1 MTTKPPFQPVHLFCV
16 GIAALGAAVFCTLL
30 AVTPAGAGHFT
41 TAAFWA
47 LAVSVLVSELLPL
60 EIPRISGDGEVTIS
74 TMFSFALLLTA
85 GLIPAVAAQT
95 VASAVQDVVARKPLW
110 RIAFNMGQY
119 TLTLAAAAFAI
130 KLIVGHDPPLG
141 SRFGAVEL
149 AAVFAAAGAF
159 FAVNLLLVTR
169 ATSLYEGTPLLSA
182 LRGDLVFSL
191 SVGMVL
197 LCLAPIVVTVLD
209 FSPALFPLFFIPVFG
224 IYSSGRQAA
233 RTAKAEHEAM
243 HDSLTGLPNRRWFRE
258 AVGRA
263 LAAPGVGRSAVML
276 VDLNRFK
283 DVNDTLGHHHGD
295 LVLREVGP
303 RIRSCFRGE
312 DLVARLGGDEFALF
326 LRDVSEQAVEAA
338 VQRLQAA
345 LQAPFEADGI
355 SIELDASAGIAWAPD
370 HGSDVDTLLQRA
382 DVAMYRAKETH
393 RSLVAYRPEDDHHS
407 HARLALVTDL
417 RRALLEHRLVL
428 HYQPQIDVRH
438 GNTVAAEGLVR
449 WNHPERGLLEP
460 ADFIGVAEET
470 GVIKDLTYHVINLG
484 LRDLGRWQ
492 HAGRDLALSLNIP
505 GPCLLDR
512 NFPLE
517 VERLLGMHGVDGRS
531 LTFELTESSLLVD
544 PLLAKTTMEELS
556 RLGISLA
563 IDDFGTGYSSLAY
576 LTDMPISE
584 MKIDKSF
591 VLGMHSDPR
600 NAVIVKSTIELA
612 RNLKLRT
619 VAEGIE
625 NADTLTRMLE
635 LGCDLAQGFHLSRG
649 LPSEQL
655 LGWCDARAGSLVV
668 PPPAHD
674 RPLKLVTPDSTVAS
688 AA

>member
-1 MTTKPPFQPVHLFCV
+1 MANRALQPVHFYCM
-16 GIAALGAAVFCTLL
+16 GIAALGAAVFCALL
-30 AVTPAGAGHFT
+30 ALTATDSEHFAT
-41 TAAFWA
+41 SAFWA
-47 LAVSVLVSELLPL
+47 LSVSVLIGELLPL

-74 TMFSFALLLTA
+74 TMFSFALLLST
-85 GLIPAVAAQT
+85 GLVPAIAAQT
-95 VASAVQDVVARKPLW
+95 IASAVQDAVARKPLW

-130 KLIVGHDPPLG
+130 GLIVGHAPPLG
-141 SRFGAVEL
+141 SRFAALDLLAVI
-149 AAVFAAAGAF
+149 AAAGVF

-169 ATSLYEGTPLLSA
+169 ATSLYEATPLMSA
-182 LRGDLVFSL
+182 LRSDLVFSL
-191 SVGMVL
+191 SVGLVL
-197 LCLAPIVVTVLD
+197 LCLAPIVVTILD
-209 FSPALFPLFFIPVFG
+209 FSPLLFPLFFIPLFG

-233 RTAKAEHEAM
+233 RTAKAEHEAT

-258 AVGRA
+258 AVDRA
-263 LAAPGVGRSAVML
+263 LAEPAVGRAAVVL

-303 RIRSCFRGE
+303 RLRSCFRHQ

-326 LRDVSEQAVEAA
+326 MRDVSEPDAQAA
-338 VQRLQAA
+338 VDRLQVA

-355 SIELDASAGIAWAPD
+355 SIELDASAGIAWHPD

-382 DVAMYRAKETH
+382 DVAMYRAKGTH
-393 RSLVAYRPEDDHHS
+393 RSLVTYQPEDDHHS

-417 RRALLEHRLVL
+417 RRALLDHRLLL
-428 HYQPQIDVRH
+428 HYQPQIDVRR
-438 GNTVAAEGLVR
+438 GIPVAAEGLVR

-460 ADFIGVAEET
+460 AEFIEVAEQT
-470 GVIKDLTYHVINLG
+470 GVIKDLTYYVINLG

-492 HAGRDLALSLNIP
+492 HVGRDLSLSLNIP
-505 GPCLLDR
+505 GHCLLDR
-512 NFPLE
+512 SFPPE
-517 VERLLGMHGVDGRS
+517 VERLLDLHGVNGRS

-544 PLLAKTTMEELS
+544 PVLAKATMQDLS
-556 RLGISLA
+556 ALGVSLA

-576 LTDMPISE
+576 LTEMPIRE

-591 VLGMHSDPR
+591 VLGMNSDPR
-600 NAVIVKSTIELA
+600 NAVIVRSTIELA
-612 RNLKLRT
+612 RNLELRT

-625 NADTLTRMLE
+625 DAETLECMLD

-649 LPSEQL
+649 LPGDQL
-655 LGWCDARAGSLVV
+655 LSWCDAHVRSGAAHGRPLAVV
-668 PPPAHD
+668 SSPPA
-674 RPLKLVTPDSTVAS
+674 RAS

>member
-1 MTTKPPFQPVHLFCV
+1 MPRKSLQPVHLYCI
-16 GIAALGAAVFCTLL
+16 GIAALGAVLFSGLL
-30 AVTPAGAGHFT
+30 SLTSVGLERFGTS
-41 TAAFWA
+41 AFWA
-47 LAVSVLVSELLPL
+47 LAVSVLVGELLPL
-60 EIPRISGDGEVTIS
+60 EIPRVSGDGEVTIS

-85 GLIPAVAAQT
+85 GLVPAITAQAI
-95 VASAVQDVVARKPLW
+95 ASAVQDAVARKPIW

-119 TLTLAAAAFAI
+119 ALTLAAAAFAI
-130 KLIVGHDPPLG
+130 GLIVGHAPPLG
-141 SRFGAVEL
+141 SRFGALEL
-149 AAVFAAAGAF
+149 AAVIAAAGAF
-159 FAVNLLLVTR
+159 FAVNLVLVTR

-182 LRGDLVFSL
+182 LRSDLVFSL

-233 RTAKAEHEAM
+233 RTAKAEHEAT

-258 AVGRA
+258 AVDRA
-263 LAAPGVGRSAVML
+263 LAEPDVGRAAVML

-303 RIRSCFRGE
+303 RLRSCFRQQ
-312 DLVARLGGDEFALF
+312 DFVARLGGDEFALF
-326 LRDVSEQAVEAA
+326 MRDLSEPAAEAA
-338 VQRLQAA
+338 VERLQEA

-355 SIELDASAGIAWAPD
+355 SIELDASAGIAWFPD

-382 DVAMYRAKETH
+382 DVAMYRAKGTH
-393 RSLVAYRPEDDHHS
+393 RSLVTYRPEDDHHS
-407 HARLALVTDL
+407 HARLALVSDL
-417 RRALLEHRLVL
+417 RRALLDHRLLL
-428 HYQPQIDVRH
+428 HYQPQIDVRS
-438 GNTVAAEGLVR
+438 GIPVGAEGLVR

-460 ADFIGVAEET
+460 AEFIEVAEQT

-484 LRDLGRWQ
+484 LRDLGHWLY
-492 HAGRDLALSLNIP
+492 AGRDLSLSLNIP

-517 VERLLGMHGVDGRS
+517 VERLLRMHGVDGGS
-531 LTFELTESSLLVD
+531 LIFELTESSLLVD
-544 PLLAKTTMEELS
+544 PVLAKATMQDLS

-576 LTDMPISE
+576 ITDMPIRE

-591 VLGMHSDPR
+591 VLGMNSDPR

-612 RNLKLRT
+612 RNLKIRT

-625 NADTLTRMLE
+625 DAETLERMLE

-649 LPSEQL
+649 LATEEFV
-655 LGWCDARAGSLVV
+655 GWWDARVDPLTAITAPRPSL
-668 PPPAHD
+668 A
-674 RPLKLVTPDSTVAS
+674 LVSSDPTIAS